1 MSGIVDIEVARRCQD
16 TTVPEFDV
24 EAGGGVAGVRRMPLA
39 RYFLYVG
46 GVLFTLVF
54 ILDAWLTK
62 MPVIEASPVTSPVIR
77 IHSDRKWPER
87 IVFDTARPTIVPAP
101 TAIVEDRAA
110 GLAPAADASAKER
123 EREAFALMQPP
134 DAKRLQPSDPGR
146 RELKQQRQ
154 RKIVK
159 RHVMPRSVLVA
170 RQPQFGWFGSNIW

>member
-1 MSGIVDIEVARRCQD
+1 
-16 TTVPEFDV
+16 
-24 EAGGGVAGVRRMPLA
+24 MPLA

-54 ILDAWLTK
+54 ILDACLTELA
-62 MPVIEASPVTSPVIR
+62 VSERSHVNSPVIR

-87 IVFDTARPTIVPAP
+87 IVFDTALPTIVPAP
-101 TAIVEDRAA
+101 TAIVENRVA
-110 GLAPAADASAKER
+110 GPAPVTDASAKDR
-123 EREAFALMQPP
+123 EREAFALMQPS

-146 RELKQQRQ
+146 RELKQHRQ

-170 RQPQFGWFGSNIW
+170 RQPQFGWFGNNIW